1 MGLTGDRTRSE
12 SRRLFRIAVFYLVI
26 AERAGAGPAGVRTAA
41 ARVAGRH
48 RRRLRRRR
56 ADGERRKLF
65 LDVLAAARGT
75 HRHDPLAHEQFEATS
90 ALGTAVF
97 KERHDASITQ
107 APEPDRA
114 PT

>member
-12 SRRLFRIAVFYLVI
+12 SRGLFRIAVFYLVV
-26 AERAGAGPAGVRTAA
+26 AKPARGRVLAA
-41 ARVAGRH
+41 PAPAAGRH

-65 LDVLAAARGT
+65 LDALAAARGT